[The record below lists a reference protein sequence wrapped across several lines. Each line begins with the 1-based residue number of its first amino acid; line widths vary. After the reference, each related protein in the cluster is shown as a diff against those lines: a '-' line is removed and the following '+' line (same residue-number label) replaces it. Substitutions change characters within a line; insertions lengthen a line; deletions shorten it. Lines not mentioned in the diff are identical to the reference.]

1 MALAVLC
8 IAELEV
14 AAADGHFC
22 AGSPY
27 YGGGRTVRVCR
38 GEVETFAIFSV
49 PSTLEVSAATWCGR

>member
-14 AAADGHFC
+14 AAADRRFC
-22 AGSPY
+22 ASGLWG
-27 YGGGRTVRVCR
+27 GGGRAVGVCR
-38 GEVETFAIFSV
+38 GEVESFAVFGV